1 MSSCSCPRTALAAV
15 TFDNGAVLLR
25 CPSHEQQRW
34 IVAGQEVS
42 STDALALL
50 RDAFAA
56 GRSRRPEPGTR
67 RHKVVRMPDT
77 TTVAVDPYP
86 QAPQLSGTDAS
97 ADLTALLNARGL
109 TGSWA
114 VA

>member
-1 MSSCSCPRTALAAV
+1 MSTCPCPSTALAAV

-34 IVAGQEVS
+34 LVEDREVS
-42 STDALALL
+42 TTDALALL
-50 RDAFAA
+50 RDAFVA

-67 RHKVVRMPDT
+67 RNKIVRMPDT
-77 TTVAVDPYP
+77 PAVAVDPYP
-86 QAPQLSGTDAS
+86 ETPQLSGDDAS

>member
-1 MSSCSCPRTALAAV
+1 MCSCSCPRTALAAV

-34 IVAGQEVS
+34 LVEDQEVS
-42 STDALALL
+42 TTDALALL
-50 RDAFAA
+50 RDSFVA
-56 GRSRRPEPGTR
+56 GRTRRPEPGTS
-67 RHKVVRMPDT
+67 RHKIVRMPET
-77 TTVAVDPYP
+77 PAGAVDPYP
-86 QAPQLSGTDAS
+86 GTPQLSGDDAS

>member
-1 MSSCSCPRTALAAV
+1 MSPCRCPRVALAAV

-34 IVAGQEVS
+34 LVEDREVS
-42 STDALALL
+42 TTDALALL
-50 RDAFAA
+50 RDAFVA

-67 RHKVVRMPDT
+67 RHEVVRMPDT
-77 TTVAVDPYP
+77 PAVDPYP
-86 QAPQLSGTDAS
+86 ETPRLSGNDAS

>member
-1 MSSCSCPRTALAAV
+1 MSSCRCPRTALAAV
-15 TFDNGAVLLR
+15 TFDNGAVLVR

-34 IVAGQEVS
+34 LVEGREVS

-50 RDAFAA
+50 RDAFSA
-56 GRSRRPEPGTR
+56 GRNRRPEPGTR

-77 TTVAVDPYP
+77 PAVAVDPYP
-86 QAPQLSGTDAS
+86 ETPQLSGDDAS